1 MSPCEVCQSPS
12 LYRVS
17 TKTLL
22 KAVIFSL
29 FIIIITLDSIKVST
43 NKKVVVDFIEE
54 MKLQERLIP
63 SDKVDLKDCI
73 GQGQSLHP
81 NHLGPT

>member
-1 MSPCEVCQSPS
+1 MS
-12 LYRVS
+12 
-17 TKTLL
+17 TNTLL
-22 KAVIFSL
+22 KAVIYSL
-29 FIIIITLDSIKVST
+29 FIIIIALDSIKVST

-73 GQGQSLHP
+73 AQGQSLHP